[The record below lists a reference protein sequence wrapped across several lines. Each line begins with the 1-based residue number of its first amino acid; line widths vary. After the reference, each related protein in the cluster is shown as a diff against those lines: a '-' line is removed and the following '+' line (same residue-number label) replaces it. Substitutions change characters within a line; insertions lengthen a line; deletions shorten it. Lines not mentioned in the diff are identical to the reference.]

1 MNDYKGYLFV
11 HFTGEH
17 PTGEQIYFSIS
28 RDGLHWHDLNGG
40 EPILWSKIGE
50 TGVRDPFIIR
60 NPFHKEGDP
69 KFFLIATDLRIA
81 NGKGWGVAQYAGS
94 RDIIVWKSDDLINW
108 SEPKAHTIGI
118 PGAGCVWAPE
128 CIYDEEKDAI
138 MVFWA
143 SMTMLTDEDQLHK
156 QRIFCSYTRDFETF
170 TEPELYIERNNHV
183 IDTTII
189 KDVNGYY
196 RYSKDETTKHIRV
209 DFGKMLEHDAFVDI
223 ESPVLDSLPG
233 VEGPEIF
240 KFNDR
245 EEWCLIVDRFATH
258 KGYLPLVTDDLASG
272 KFRVLSDD
280 EFDMGKTLKRHGGI
294 INITED
300 EYLAL
305 EKLL

>member
-1 MNDYKGYLFV
+1 MSDYKGYLFV

-40 EPILWSKIGE
+40 EPILFSKIGE
-50 TGVRDPFIIR
+50 MGVRDPYIIR
-60 NPFHKEGDP
+60 NPFHKEGGP

-94 RDIIVWKSDDLINW
+94 RDIIVWRSDDLINW
-108 SEPKAHTIGI
+108 SEPTAHTVGI

-138 MVFWA
+138 LVFWA
-143 SMTMLTDEDQLHK
+143 SMTMKDYDQLHK
-156 QRIFCSYTRDFETF
+156 QRIYASYTRDFETF
-170 TEPELYIERNNHV
+170 TEPELYIERGNHV

-189 KDVNGYY
+189 KNEESYY
-196 RYSKDETTKHIRV
+196 RYSKDETTKNIRV
-209 DFGKMLEHDAFVDI
+209 DFSKSLDADTFTDVKSFVLENI
-223 ESPVLDSLPG
+223 YG

-245 EEWCLIVDRFATH
+245 DEWCLIVDRFATG
-258 KGYLPLVTDDLASG
+258 KGYMPLITSDLSSGMFKVLDDS
-272 KFRVLSDD
+272 
-280 EFDMGKTLKRHGGI
+280 EFNMGKTLKRHGGI

-305 EKLL
+305 EKLM